1 MNESLT
7 DLGNA
12 ISAAH
17 KAVTDLVEFVEEHDA
32 PRHQW
37 HIGLADAPPQLIYD
51 VENPDSETFARELPD
66 QKTARYALREA
77 ADRGFTAEEPD
88 DDEGDEGSEQQG
100 RWLFAYSVA

>member
-1 MNESLT
+1 MNEKLT

-17 KAVTDLVEFVEEHDA
+17 KAVEDLVEFVEEHDGA
-32 PRHQW
+32 RNKW

-88 DDEGDEGSEQQG
+88 DQEDDEGSEQQG

>member
-17 KAVTDLVEFVEEHDA
+17 RAVTDLVEFVQQHGEE
-32 PRHQW
+32 RHKW

-88 DDEGDEGSEQQG
+88 DQEADDDSEQQG